1 VNAQDLRS
9 RLQRHYIKPGQE
21 LAGGVFLPEV
31 QSPGSYRRCDAIY
44 VGFYRSRGTYIDGH
58 EIKVSRSDWLHELDQ
73 IDKAEWWFSHTHRWW
88 LVVPDLTVAKPEEL
102 PPGWGLMVVN
112 PRTKVRLDV
121 VVRAELRE
129 AGIDMELLLEVVKK
143 QDTMRSQDLKAE
155 RLERQKLIRDGIAQ
169 GVAEREERPEG
180 DAKRTLNRLQ
190 QLTGIH
196 LPGGDWDVTDLH
208 GEKLEWHSM
217 EDLAEALNAFCRMH
231 VDALQPV
238 KELEVR
244 ASRAKQ
250 DLRRVIEETT
260 RLLDRLDKKEERVG
274 A

>member
-1 VNAQDLRS
+1 MGKRACFTSTAPLTTN
-9 RLQRHYIKPGQE
+9 
-21 LAGGVFLPEV
+21 
-31 QSPGSYRRCDAIY
+31 
-44 VGFYRSRGTYIDGH
+44 
-58 EIKVSRSDWLHELDQ
+58 EIKISRSDWLHELDQ

-112 PRTKVRLDV
+112 PRTKVRMDV

-129 AGIDMELLLEVVKK
+129 AEIDMDLLLEVVKK

-155 RLERQKLIRDGIAQ
+155 RLERMKLIGEGITK
-169 GVAEREERPEG
+169 GLAEREERPEG

-196 LPGGDWDVTDLH
+196 LPGGDIYAHGLH
-208 GEKLEWHSM
+208 GEKLEWGSL
-217 EDLAEALNAFCRMH
+217 EDSAEALNAFCRSYG
-231 VDALQPV
+231 DAGRPV
-238 KELEVR
+238 KELEGR

-250 DLRRVIEETT
+250 DLRRMIEETT
-260 RLLDRLDKKEERVG
+260 RFLERLDAKEERVG